1 VVIDPMHPTRSYLSD
16 LAVALREV
24 EMVLERYD
32 AAKGSK
38 WLTQSVKEHVEH
50 LFDHASKAL
59 DDYDED
65 HRVAMRRELA
75 HCATRALMAL
85 ALV

>member
-1 VVIDPMHPTRSYLSD
+1 MEGTRTYISD
-16 LAVALREV
+16 LAVALKEV

-50 LFDHASKAL
+50 LFAHATQAL
-59 DDYDED
+59 DDYDD
-65 HRVAMRRELA
+65 HKREEMRRELA

-85 ALV
+85 TLV